1 MAVER
6 PMAALD
12 RTAARGWWII
22 AGLSLWSAVAMGT
35 TIGSLGVFVEPIRR
49 EFGWSGE
56 QIARALT
63 AFVLA
68 MSVVMPIVGLAI
80 DRLGARIVMACGV
93 ALISASYLLASR
105 SQALPVLVGSFA
117 AAGAGLG
124 ASTYLPC
131 TVVASEWFLERR
143 GLALGVLL
151 GSSAIG
157 ATIFPVLITPLVLDH
172 GWREVLAGIAS
183 VTLLIGLPIVVALV
197 RHGPYR
203 NGEGTASRTS
213 RPLASLFG
221 ARTFWLVT
229 FILILSQLS
238 FFGIY
243 FHLIPFLTS
252 LGFPETTAVL
262 FYSGSTLATVLVAV
276 ILGPL
281 IDRVGARPTLIA
293 ALAVLVSSC
302 ALLPAIGTGAAGV
315 GAGIA
320 FAVLW
325 GAVVSSPMQFAPVL
339 LAETAGLASLGTL
352 LGISNFLSGLIS
364 SLGPMLTGAIH
375 DATHS
380 YIAAFMVS
388 AIVAALALVPA
399 LLLKAGVPGARPDP
413 VG

>member
-1 MAVER
+1 MAPE
-6 PMAALD
+6 AALD
-12 RTAARGWWII
+12 RVAARGWWIV

-35 TIGSLGVFVEPIRR
+35 TIGSLGVFVEPMRQ

-68 MSVVMPIVGLAI
+68 MSLVMPIVGLAI

-93 ALISASYLLASR
+93 VLISVSYLLAGR
-105 SQALPVLVGSFA
+105 SQSLWMLVGSFA

-131 TVVASEWFLERR
+131 TVVASEWFLDRR
-143 GLALGVLL
+143 GLAVGVLL

-157 ATIFPVLITPLVLDH
+157 ATIFPVLIAPLVLDH
-172 GWREVLAGIAS
+172 GWREALAGIAS
-183 VTLLIGLPIVVALV
+183 VTLLLGLPIAVALV

-203 NGEGTASRTS
+203 NGEEGTASRVD
-213 RPLASLFG
+213 RPLASLMRG
-221 ARTFWLVT
+221 RTFWLVT

-262 FYSGSTLATVLVAV
+262 FYSGSTLATVLGAV

-325 GAVVSSPMQFAPVL
+325 GSVVSSPMQFAPVL

-352 LGISNFLSGLIS
+352 LGISNLLAGLIS

-388 AIVAALALVPA
+388 AIVAALALAPA
-399 LLLKAGVPGARPDP
+399 LLLKPGVPGARPGP
-413 VG
+413 AG